1 MVHNMSRDSILA
13 PISTRE
19 SPTKRAT
26 DDENHDTEHNMDDN
40 DEGGG
45 SFTLE
50 LGHGIDMGKA
60 HLQGEH

>member
-1 MVHNMSRDSILA
+1 MKH
-13 PISTRE
+13 
-19 SPTKRAT
+19 AT
-26 DDENHDTEHNMDDN
+26 DDENHEHDMDDD